1 MTYDLFVFGN
11 PLLDLQV
18 KDVDKKVLEKYDLKA
33 DDAILVEEKHESIY
47 DYVRENFEIA
57 YVAGGAAQNTA
68 RAAQVCLY
76 HENALSGQRFDCDS
90 FLAVLCSSACRLNL
104 LSMSALLAQTRWRIN
119 CELQTTKK
127 VFNLNIKYSPKAQSQ
142 QALALSSSPVIIGA
156 SCTLVLASC
165 ILIFTCTDRS

>member
-68 RAAQVCLY
+68 RAAQVCLITRT
-76 HENALSGQRFDCDS
+76 HCQAN
-90 FLAVLCSSACRLNL
+90 VLTAILFWLCCVV
-104 LSMSALLAQTRWRIN
+104 LLA
-119 CELQTTKK
+119 
-127 VFNLNIKYSPKAQSQ
+127 A
-142 QALALSSSPVIIGA
+142 
-156 SCTLVLASC
+156 
-165 ILIFTCTDRS
+165 